1 MLPSPLR
8 KIQIIL
14 TLVRQ
19 IKQSTPKFQNLTHPI
34 DRRTDEKED
43 EKTIDM
49 KEIHN
54 MFSTMMKKLEKLDA
68 IESDMK
74 QIKHSLEFAHAEI
87 TDLKKEQETA
97 KAQQ

>member
-1 MLPSPLR
+1 
-8 KIQIIL
+8 
-14 TLVRQ
+14 
-19 IKQSTPKFQNLTHPI
+19 
-34 DRRTDEKED
+34 
-43 EKTIDM
+43 
-49 KEIHN
+49 

-97 KAQQ
+97 KAAVMTQKTD

>member
-1 MLPSPLR
+1 
-8 KIQIIL
+8 
-14 TLVRQ
+14 
-19 IKQSTPKFQNLTHPI
+19 
-34 DRRTDEKED
+34 
-43 EKTIDM
+43 M